1 MNISFNP
8 SFTSRNKNIR
18 KADDIQRKAREA
30 FPATSATYIDSFY
43 KTRKSTDPDKCKKA
57 NMVAYKYDKFVG
69 FVRKQVRLHSYEGD
83 TEQEKK
89 MNAPIFQTLTFVEIA
104 RAANCQEYASIATAG
119 LTANGIYDN
128 EIVNLALDLQYKNKK
143 TGEIEYQRI
152 IPIDHAAI
160 KTRIGKDDIIV
171 DAWLGMADSLS
182 GASAKYKQLLLNED
196 IDEEIKLHR
205 SLFRLEKSTPD
216 NIINPDRD
224 YELKTS
230 IRYIPVE
237 TPDLETME
245 ETGYFSRCF
254 YPDLLCLKR

>member
-18 KADDIQRKAREA
+18 KADDILRKAREA

-43 KTRKSTDPDKCKKA
+43 KTAQSTDSNKSKKA

-69 FVRKQVRLHSYEGD
+69 FVRKQVHLHSYEGA
-83 TEQEKK
+83 TEEEKK

-104 RAANCQEYASIATAG
+104 KAANCHEYASIATAG

-128 EIVNLALDLQYKNKK
+128 ERVHLALDIQYKNKE
-143 TGEIEYQRI
+143 TGEIEYHRTL
-152 IPIDHAAI
+152 PIDHTAI

-182 GASAKYKQLLLNED
+182 GASAKYKQLLLNKD
-196 IDEEIKLHR
+196 IDEEIKIHR
-205 SLFRLEKSTPD
+205 SLFRLEKSTPN
-216 NIINPDRD
+216 NIIDPDND

-230 IRYIPVE
+230 IKYIPVE
-237 TPDLETME
+237 YSDPETMKE
-245 ETGYFSRCF
+245 IGYFSRCF
-254 YPDLLCLKR
+254 YPDLCLKW